1 MSEETYDEEK
11 YNGEYDEEKYDE
23 YYEVYEVY
31 DEEKYGVFG
40 TLRYAEN
47 LLARR
52 LPPRISLEISPGGV
66 SLTQIIEENQG
77 WKNEETGTRRGR
89 RRENFRLRKKE
100 APRLRV
106 RRRNEKRS
114 WQSSSD
120 EEYE

>member
-11 YNGEYDEEKYDE
+11 YDDEYDEEKYDGE
-23 YYEVYEVY
+23 YYEEAY
-31 DEEKYGVFG
+31 DEEKHGVFG
-40 TLRYAEN
+40 TLKYAEN
-47 LLARR
+47 MLSRR
-52 LPPRISLEISPGGV
+52 LPPRISIEVLSGGFGF
-66 SLTQIIEENQG
+66 TQIIEENQG

-100 APRLRV
+100 EPRLRV